1 MQDGHCTIMPRR
13 RRGGFAPHL
22 LPLANIAIDA
32 ILSVKAPTKG
42 GNTMATLNISMPTH
56 AAATTGAS
64 RRWIISAMLLIFI
77 GWGWPAALNAGSCV
91 DDFKRVAFTPLEK
104 ACILA
109 GKVPHIAAEVDK
121 ARAGLQRQ
129 GIACSVA
136 ELLDGRRDNYEFYG
150 LWIDMRV
157 KSDPQAEL
165 YVDPPQGETLVIHYS
180 GMEDV
185 DGCFIQAE
193 DAQMTSMIRRG
204 QEMAGR
210 YNTAPDKKAQFV
222 RALDAQA
229 GKIEALSMS
238 FSPRFEILMGFA
250 GEEDMRQVLSRTRHI
265 TIDYYP
271 NPRDAAPWVENDLRV
286 TYHLEDHRTV
296 EKFVG
301 VVPLSILK

>member
-1 MQDGHCTIMPRR
+1 
-13 RRGGFAPHL
+13 
-22 LPLANIAIDA
+22 
-32 ILSVKAPTKG
+32 
-42 GNTMATLNISMPTH
+42 MPTH
-56 AAATTGAS
+56 AAAKTGAS
-64 RRWIISAMLLIFI
+64 RRRIVLAMLLIFF
-77 GWGWPAALNAGSCV
+77 GWEGPATLNAGRCV
-91 DDFKRVAFTPLEK
+91 DVFKRVAFSPLEK

-109 GKVPHIAAEVDK
+109 DKVPHIAVEVDK
-121 ARAGLQRQ
+121 ARAGLQRE
-129 GIACSVA
+129 GIACSAA

-150 LWIDMRV
+150 MSIDMRV

-165 YVDPPQGETLVIHYS
+165 YVETPQGETLVIHYG

-185 DGCFIQAE
+185 DGCFIQVE
-193 DAQMTSMIRRG
+193 DAQMTRMIRLG

-210 YNTAPDKKAQFV
+210 YNAAPDKKAQFV

-229 GKIEALSMS
+229 GKFEALSMS
-238 FSPRFEILMGFA
+238 FTPRFEILMGFA
-250 GEEDMRQVLSRTRHI
+250 SEADMRQVLTRTRHI
-265 TIDYYP
+265 AIDYYP

>member
-1 MQDGHCTIMPRR
+1 M
-13 RRGGFAPHL
+13 
-22 LPLANIAIDA
+22 
-32 ILSVKAPTKG
+32 S
-42 GNTMATLNISMPTH
+42 TH
-56 AAATTGAS
+56 AAATTGVS
-64 RRWIISAMLLIFI
+64 HRRIVLAAMLLIFI
-77 GWGWPAALNAGSCV
+77 GWGWPAALNAGGCV
-91 DDFKRVAFTPLEK
+91 DVFKRVAFSPLEK

-121 ARAGLQRQ
+121 ARVGLQRE
-129 GIACSVA
+129 GIVCSAA
-136 ELLDGRRDNYEFYG
+136 ELLDARRDNYEFYG

-165 YVDPPQGETLVIHYS
+165 YVDPPQGEKLVIHYG

-193 DAQMTSMIRRG
+193 YAQMTRMIRLG

-210 YNTAPDKKAQFV
+210 YNAAPDKKAQFM

-229 GKIEALSMS
+229 GKLDALSMS
-238 FSPRFEILMGFA
+238 FTPRFEILMGFA
-250 GEEDMRQVLSRTRHI
+250 SETDMRQVLTRTRHI
-265 TIDYYP
+265 SIDYYP
-271 NPRDAAPWVENDLRV
+271 NPQDAAPWVGNDLRV
-286 TYHLEDHRTV
+286 TYHLGDHQTV

>member
-1 MQDGHCTIMPRR
+1 
-13 RRGGFAPHL
+13 
-22 LPLANIAIDA
+22 
-32 ILSVKAPTKG
+32 
-42 GNTMATLNISMPTH
+42 MPTH
-56 AAATTGAS
+56 AAAITGAN
-64 RRWIISAMLLIFI
+64 RRRIVLAMLLLIII
-77 GWGWPAALNAGSCV
+77 GWGWPAALNAGSRV
-91 DDFKRVAFTPLEK
+91 DVFKRVAFSPLEK

-121 ARAGLQRQ
+121 ARAGLQRE
-129 GIACSVA
+129 GIERSAA

-150 LWIDMRV
+150 LWIDMQV
-157 KSDPQAEL
+157 KSDPRAEL
-165 YVDPPQGETLVIHYS
+165 YVAPPQGETLVIHYG

-193 DAQMTSMIRRG
+193 DAQMTRMIRRG

-210 YNTAPDKKAQFV
+210 HNAAPDKKGQFV

-229 GKIEALSMS
+229 GKVEALSMS
-238 FSPRFEILMGFA
+238 FTPRFEILMGFA
-250 GEEDMRQVLSRTRHI
+250 SEEGMRQVLRRTTHI

-286 TYHLEDHRTV
+286 TYHLEDHQTV

>member
-1 MQDGHCTIMPRR
+1 
-13 RRGGFAPHL
+13 
-22 LPLANIAIDA
+22 
-32 ILSVKAPTKG
+32 
-42 GNTMATLNISMPTH
+42 MPTH

-64 RRWIISAMLLIFI
+64 RRRIVPAAMLLIFI
-77 GWGWPAALNAGSCV
+77 GWGWPAALSAGGCV
-91 DDFKRVAFTPLEK
+91 DVFKWVAFSPIEK

-109 GKVPHIAAEVDK
+109 DKMPHIAAEVEK
-121 ARAGLQRQ
+121 ARAELQRQ
-129 GIACSVA
+129 GIAYSVA

-150 LWIDMRV
+150 LWIDMQV

-165 YVDPPQGETLVIHYS
+165 YVDPPQGEKLVIHYG

-193 DAQMTSMIRRG
+193 YAQMTRMIRLG

-210 YNTAPDKKAQFV
+210 YNAAPDKKAQFM

-238 FSPRFEILMGFA
+238 FTPRFEILMGFA
-250 GEEDMRQVLSRTRHI
+250 SEADMRQVLTRTRDI
-265 TIDYYP
+265 SIDYYP
-271 NPRDAAPWVENDLRV
+271 NPQDAAPWVENDLRV
-286 TYHLEDHRTV
+286 TYHLDDHRKV

-301 VVPLSILK
+301 MVPLSILK

>member
-1 MQDGHCTIMPRR
+1 
-13 RRGGFAPHL
+13 
-22 LPLANIAIDA
+22 
-32 ILSVKAPTKG
+32 
-42 GNTMATLNISMPTH
+42 MPTH
-56 AAATTGAS
+56 AAAATGTSCRGIVLA
-64 RRWIISAMLLIFI
+64 AMLLIFI
-77 GWGWPAALNAGSCV
+77 GWWWPAALNAGDCV
-91 DDFKRVAFTPLEK
+91 DVFKRAAFSPIEK

-121 ARAGLQRQ
+121 ARAGLKRE
-129 GIACSVA
+129 GIACSAA

-150 LWIDMRV
+150 LWIDMQV

-165 YVDPPQGETLVIHYS
+165 YVDPPKGEKLVIRYG

-193 DAQMTSMIRRG
+193 YAQMTRMIRLG
-204 QEMAGR
+204 QEMASH
-210 YNTAPDKKAQFV
+210 YNAAPDKKAQFV

-229 GKIEALSMS
+229 GKFEALSIS

-250 GEEDMRQVLSRTRHI
+250 SEADMRQVLSRTRHI
-265 TIDYYP
+265 SIDYYP

-286 TYHLEDHRTV
+286 TYHLEDHQTV

-301 VVPLSILK
+301 MVPLSILK

>member
-1 MQDGHCTIMPRR
+1 
-13 RRGGFAPHL
+13 
-22 LPLANIAIDA
+22 
-32 ILSVKAPTKG
+32 
-42 GNTMATLNISMPTH
+42 MPTH
-56 AAATTGAS
+56 AVTTMGVS
-64 RRWIISAMLLIFI
+64 RRRIVLAMLLIFI
-77 GWGWPAALNAGSCV
+77 GWEWPAALNAGSCV
-91 DDFKRVAFTPLEK
+91 DVFKRVAYSPLEK

-109 GKVPHIAAEVDK
+109 GKVPHIAAEVGK
-121 ARAGLQRQ
+121 ARAGLQRE

-165 YVDPPQGETLVIHYS
+165 YVEPPEGETLVIHYG

-193 DAQMTSMIRRG
+193 DAQMTRMIRLG

-210 YNTAPDKKAQFV
+210 YNAAPDKKARFM

-229 GKIEALSMS
+229 GKLEALSMS
-238 FSPRFEILMGFA
+238 FTPPFEILMGFA
-250 GEEDMRQVLSRTRHI
+250 SEADMRQVLNRTRHI
-265 TIDYYP
+265 TIDYFP
-271 NPRDAAPWVENDLRV
+271 NPRDTAPWVENDLRV
-286 TYHLEDHRTV
+286 TYHLEEHRTV

-301 VVPLSILK
+301 MVPLSILK

>member
-1 MQDGHCTIMPRR
+1 
-13 RRGGFAPHL
+13 
-22 LPLANIAIDA
+22 
-32 ILSVKAPTKG
+32 
-42 GNTMATLNISMPTH
+42 MPTH

-64 RRWIISAMLLIFI
+64 RRRIVLAMLLIFI
-77 GWGWPAALNAGSCV
+77 GWGWPAALNAGRCV
-91 DDFKRVAFTPLEK
+91 DFFKLVAFSPLEK

-109 GKVPHIAAEVDK
+109 GKVPHITAEVEK
-121 ARAGLQRQ
+121 ARVELQRD
-129 GIACSVA
+129 GIACSAA

-165 YVDPPQGETLVIHYS
+165 YVDPPLSETLVIHYG

-193 DAQMTSMIRRG
+193 YAQMTHMIRLG
-204 QEMAGR
+204 QEMVGR
-210 YNTAPDKKAQFV
+210 YNAAPDKKAQFM

-238 FSPRFEILMGFA
+238 FTPRFEILMGFA
-250 GEEDMRQVLSRTRHI
+250 SEADMRQVLTRTRHI

>member
-1 MQDGHCTIMPRR
+1 
-13 RRGGFAPHL
+13 
-22 LPLANIAIDA
+22 
-32 ILSVKAPTKG
+32 
-42 GNTMATLNISMPTH
+42 MPTH

-64 RRWIISAMLLIFI
+64 RRRIMPAMLLIFI
-77 GWGWPAALNAGSCV
+77 GWGWPAALSAGSCV
-91 DDFKRVAFTPLEK
+91 DDFKRASFTPLEK

-121 ARAGLQRQ
+121 ARVGLQRQ

-165 YVDPPQGETLVIHYS
+165 YVDPPQGEKLVIHYG

-193 DAQMTSMIRRG
+193 YAQMTRMIRLG

-210 YNTAPDKKAQFV
+210 YNAALDKKAQFV

-250 GEEDMRQVLSRTRHI
+250 GEEDMRQILSRTLHI

-271 NPRDAAPWVENDLRV
+271 NPRDAAPWVENDLRI

>member
-1 MQDGHCTIMPRR
+1 MPI
-13 RRGGFAPHL
+13 P
-22 LPLANIAIDA
+22 
-32 ILSVKAPTKG
+32 
-42 GNTMATLNISMPTH
+42 

-64 RRWIISAMLLIFI
+64 RRRIVPAMLLLIFI
-77 GWGWPAALNAGSCV
+77 GLGWPAALKAGPCTDV
-91 DDFKRVAFTPLEK
+91 FKKVAFSPLEK

-121 ARAGLQRQ
+121 ARAQLQRE
-129 GIACSVA
+129 GIMCSTA
-136 ELLDGRRDNYEFYG
+136 DLLDGRRDNYEFYG

-157 KSDPQAEL
+157 KSDPRAEL
-165 YVDPPQGETLVIHYS
+165 YVDPPHGETLVIRYG

-193 DAQMTSMIRRG
+193 DGQMTRTIRLG
-204 QEMAGR
+204 QEMADR
-210 YNTAPDKKAQFV
+210 YNGVPGKKEQFE

-229 GKIEALSMS
+229 GKLEALSMS
-238 FSPRFEILMGFA
+238 FSPRFEILMGFTDEA
-250 GEEDMRQVLSRTRHI
+250 DMRQVLSRTRHI
-265 TIDYYP
+265 VIDYYP

>member
-1 MQDGHCTIMPRR
+1 
-13 RRGGFAPHL
+13 
-22 LPLANIAIDA
+22 
-32 ILSVKAPTKG
+32 
-42 GNTMATLNISMPTH
+42 MPTH
-56 AAATTGAS
+56 AAATTGII
-64 RRWIISAMLLIFI
+64 RRRIVPAMLLLIFI
-77 GWGWPAALNAGSCV
+77 GWGWPATLNAGHCV
-91 DDFKRVAFTPLEK
+91 DVFKRVAFSPIEK

-109 GKVPHIAAEVDK
+109 GKVPHIAVEVDK
-121 ARAGLQRQ
+121 ARAELQRE
-129 GIACSVA
+129 GIACSTA
-136 ELLDGRRDNYEFYG
+136 DLLDGRVDNYEFHG
-150 LWIDMRV
+150 LLIDMRV

-165 YVDPPQGETLVIHYS
+165 YVNPPHGETLVIHYD
-180 GMEDV
+180 GMENV

-193 DAQMTSMIRRG
+193 ETQMTRMIRLG

-210 YNTAPDKKAQFV
+210 YNAAPDKKGQFV
-222 RALDAQA
+222 RALDSQA
-229 GKIEALSMS
+229 GKFDALSMS

-250 GEEDMRQVLSRTRHI
+250 SEADMRQVLARTHHI